1 MVPMVHFSNF
11 YSLKLFKTKDLS
23 KSVNWWPMHMSIKCS
38 SGKGVVL
45 GGGGRVIPGRSARGN
60 PTKSISTKSTRL
72 SGITHRQVRRV
83 GSTVQYDEI

>member
-1 MVPMVHFSNF
+1 MFSKQCSVHEPTKRSVEANSCWKFTTAWCWPMVHFYNF

-45 GGGGRVIPGRSARGN
+45 RGGVIPGRSAKG
-60 PTKSISTKSTRL
+60 
-72 SGITHRQVRRV
+72 
-83 GSTVQYDEI
+83 